1 MLDKCHRFSGRRLW
15 AILIKEFHHLWR
27 DKTTL
32 IMMIGI
38 PLIQLTLFGFAINTN
53 PKHLPTAIVSA
64 DKSVF
69 TRNFIK
75 AMENSDYFKFSYPDV
90 TPDQANTLLQQG
102 RVLFV
107 IRIPPKFSHD
117 LVRGKRPQLLFEA
130 DATDP
135 VAVAA
140 SKGVIQDLVSRSVD
154 KEARG
159 VLTYL
164 ASKAPAFDL
173 IVHARYNPL
182 IITQYNIIPGLLGV
196 ILTSSMTMV
205 TAIALTRERER
216 GTMENLLAMPVLP
229 IEVILG
235 KILPYFTIAYV
246 QVTVILLIARFV
258 FQVPTS
264 GNMGLLFIVCFPFIA
279 SNLAVGLTFSTLAKN
294 QLQAMQSTLF
304 FFLPSIL
311 LSGFMFPFL
320 GMPIWAQWIGNIFP
334 LTHFVIIMRS
344 ILLKNVY
351 FIELWPQISAI
362 LLFMLAAISIS
373 VLRFKKTLD

>member
-1 MLDKCHRFSGRRLW
+1 MKGYHRFSTERLW
-15 AILIKEFHHLWR
+15 AMTVKEFIHLWR

-53 PKHLPTAIVSA
+53 PKHLPSAIVSA
-64 DKSVF
+64 DDSIF

-75 AMENSDYFKFSYPDV
+75 SMENSDYFKFNYPHV
-90 TPDQANTLLQQG
+90 TPSEAETLLKQSQI
-102 RVLFV
+102 LFA
-107 IRIPPKFSHD
+107 IHIPPQFSHD
-117 LVRGKRPQLLFEA
+117 LIKGTRPQLLFEA

-140 SKGVIQDLVSRSVD
+140 SKDAIQTLVTRSID
-154 KEARG
+154 TEATG
-159 VLTYL
+159 ALSYL
-164 ASKAPAFDL
+164 ASKPPAFEL
-173 IVHARYNPL
+173 VLHARYNPL
-182 IITQYNIIPGLLGV
+182 LITQYNIIPGLLGV

-229 IEVILG
+229 IEVIIG
-235 KILPYFTIAYV
+235 KILPYFTIGYA
-246 QVTVILLIARFV
+246 QVSFILLMAHFV
-258 FQVPTS
+258 FHIPTS
-264 GNMGLLFIVCFPFIA
+264 GNIALLFLLCFPFIA

-294 QLQAMQSTLF
+294 QLQAMQSTMF

-320 GMPIWAQWIGNIFP
+320 GMPAWAQGIGNILP
-334 LTHFVIIMRS
+334 LTHFVIIVRG
-344 ILLKNVY
+344 ILLKNVS
-351 FIELWPQISAI
+351 FIELWPQVSAM
-362 LLFMLAAISIS
+362 LLFMMAAIGVS
-373 VLRFKKTLD
+373 VLRFRRTLD

>member
-1 MLDKCHRFSGRRLW
+1 MNNKCYRFSSRRLW
-15 AILIKEFHHLWR
+15 AILIKEFYHLWR
-27 DKTTL
+27 DKTTF

-64 DKSVF
+64 DQSVF

-75 AMENSDYFKFSYPDV
+75 AMENSDYFKFTYPNV
-90 TPDQANTLLQQG
+90 TSAQANTLLQQG

-107 IRIPPKFSHD
+107 IRIPPNFSHD
-117 LVRGKRPQLLFEA
+117 LIRGKRPQLLFEA

-140 SKGVIQDLVSRSVD
+140 SKGVIQDLVSRSID
-154 KEARG
+154 KEAKG
-159 VLTYL
+159 VLEDL

-246 QVTVILLIARFV
+246 QVTVILFIARFV
-258 FQVPTS
+258 FNVPTS
-264 GNMGLLFIVCFPFIA
+264 GNMGLLFILCFPFIA
-279 SNLAVGLTFSTLAKN
+279 SNLAVGLTFSTLARN

-320 GMPIWAQWIGNIFP
+320 GMPLWAQWIGNVFP
-334 LTHFVIIMRS
+334 LTHFVVIMRS
-344 ILLKNVY
+344 ILLKNVH
-351 FIELWPQISAI
+351 FIELWPQVFAI
-362 LLFMLAAISIS
+362 LLFMLVAISLS
-373 VLRFKKTLD
+373 VLRFKRTLD